1 MRFELNDSFDD
12 NLALFKPEV
21 EAIDAECAKIL
32 FDNLILLSSEGDI
45 APSRAAI
52 GEFHKA
58 VLAALDELPEPPEEA
73 AQ

>member
-1 MRFELNDSFDD
+1 MKFELNNSFDD
-12 NLALFKPEV
+12 NLALFKAEA

-32 FDNLILLSSEGDI
+32 FDNLSLLSAEGDN
-45 APSRAAI
+45 APGRSAI